1 MPTNKARL
9 QVILPDTATERVK
22 ELATERGLSVSA
34 MVSQLIHA
42 ALQLKEYQKPPDLSE
57 VKAAAITSAIKGT
70 DLNDFKLKA
79 LLDLVQQHVTN
90 DSLS

>member
-42 ALQLKEYQKPPDLSE
+42 ALQLKEYQKTPDLKDA
-57 VKAAAITSAIKGT
+57 KAAFISTAIEGGEISSP
-70 DLNDFKLKA
+70 KA
-79 LLDLVQQHVTN
+79 LKLLEL
-90 DSLS
+90 LSQLSESE

>member
-42 ALQLKEYQKPPDLSE
+42 ALQLKEYQKTPDLKDA
-57 VKAAAITSAIKGT
+57 KAAFVSAAIQGGDITST
-70 DLNDFKLKA
+70 KA
-79 LLDLVQQHVTN
+79 LKLLEL
-90 DSLS
+90 LSQLSESE

>member
-42 ALQLKEYQKPPDLSE
+42 ALQLKEYQKPPDLIDA
-57 VKAAAITSAIKGT
+57 KAAFVSAAIEGGDITSP
-70 DLNDFKLKA
+70 KA
-79 LLDLVQQHVTN
+79 LKLLELIT
-90 DSLS
+90 SLSDSE

>member
-42 ALQLKEYQKPPDLSE
+42 ALQLKEFEKKPDLKE
-57 VKAAAITSAIKGT
+57 AKAAFVSAAIEGGDITSP
-70 DLNDFKLKA
+70 KA
-79 LLDLVQQHVTN
+79 LRLLELLT
-90 DSLS
+90 SLSETE

>member
-1 MPTNKARL
+1 MPTSKARL

-42 ALQLKEYQKPPDLSE
+42 ALQLKEYEKKPDLKDA
-57 VKAAAITSAIKGT
+57 KAAFVSTALQGGDISSP
-70 DLNDFKLKA
+70 KA
-79 LLDLVQQHVTN
+79 LKLLEL
-90 DSLS
+90 LSQLSETE

>member
-42 ALQLKEYQKPPDLSE
+42 ALQLKEFQPPPDLNKA
-57 VKAAAITSAIKGT
+57 KAAFVSAALEGGDITSP
-70 DLNDFKLKA
+70 KA
-79 LLDLVQQHVTN
+79 LKLLEL
-90 DSLS
+90 LSELTETE

>member
-42 ALQLKEYQKPPDLSE
+42 ALQLKEYQKHPDLRE
-57 VKAAAITSAIKGT
+57 AKAAFVNAAIEGGDITSP
-70 DLNDFKLKA
+70 KA
-79 LLDLVQQHVTN
+79 LKLLELLTE
-90 DSLS
+90 LSETE